1 MIIIEG
7 KKEDVLKR
15 LKQKFEYDGP
25 FMERML
31 SVDPTGYKY
40 VDYIAKQLEKVII
53 ALQGEKGG
61 LNVSQQEAIENN
73 LSPLI
78 TWFND
83 NQDKITEDDV
93 WRAETQFRES
103 TGLVVDNIDKI
114 VKSPKD
120 INLYENP
127 KFLEFVM
134 EVVNSR
140 KTNKEIEREAKSQA
154 EKLYEDDEVLVIRP
168 KSFAASCYYGANTKW
183 CTASK
188 DNSGYFAKYNKDG
201 KLYYFINKKDN
212 IKLALFVSNDRKIE
226 VYNPLDRE
234 IGIKSLKET
243 FPNQFELIDD
253 LIGVGDFIK
262 TLKEYSR
269 GKIDIYDLRESD
281 SSISRVKEYRPP
293 GQSEIVIEYGNDD
306 EFLSQLDLDDDDIWF
321 LNAMTSSYSDYEFMD
336 IYTVQ
341 EDFKNGYIF
350 NYDLDEENRE
360 TFKKIAEIVYPEKE
374 YDIEDEDY
382 RVELNNRLIDTFP
395 NEIDWILSD
404 YHSEK
409 NSEMYSV
416 AKEEVIDE
424 LNSVLED
431 SGLEIYSSYD
441 SIVTTVANLLSWSAR
456 LGIYKTDAKSLV
468 NQILEV
474 TNTGRIGGWMESQ
487 YEYQN
492 PEYFDSASFNRTVSR
507 QFDEILEKIGEDEN
521 ISEFL
526 QLRNRI
532 IKKFKLQT
540 WYGLPKDE
548 TIRFSIQGFD
558 KDENKIIVITN
569 KKNGNLIKKLSLSE
583 ENFYNLLYQP
593 ELFDLFG
600 N

>member
-1 MIIIEG
+1 VIIIEG

-40 VDYIAKQLEKVII
+40 VDYIAKQLEKII
-53 ALQGEKGG
+53 SRLQGEKGG
-61 LNVSQQEAIENN
+61 LNVLQQEAIEDS

-103 TGLVVDNIDKI
+103 TGMVVDNIDKI

-154 EKLYEDDEVLVIRP
+154 ERLYEDDEVLVIRP

-226 VYNPLDRE
+226 VFNPLDRE

-262 TLKEYSR
+262 NLKEYSR
-269 GKIDIYDLRESD
+269 GKIDVYELRESD
-281 SSISRVKEYRPP
+281 SSISRVKQYIPP
-293 GQSEIVIEYGNDD
+293 GQSEIVIEYGDD
-306 EFLSQLDLDDDDIWF
+306 NEFLSQLDLDDDDIWF
-321 LNAMTSSYSDYEFMD
+321 LNVMTSSYSDYEFMD

-350 NYDLDEENRE
+350 SYELDEENRE
-360 TFKKIAEIVYPEKE
+360 TFKKIAEIVYPDKE

-382 RVELNNRLIDTFP
+382 RIELNNRLIDTFP

-424 LNSVLED
+424 FNSVLEN

-507 QFDEILEKIGEDEN
+507 KFDEILEKINEDED

-526 QLRNRI
+526 ELRNRI

-569 KKNGNLIKKLSLSE
+569 KKNGNQIKKLSLSE